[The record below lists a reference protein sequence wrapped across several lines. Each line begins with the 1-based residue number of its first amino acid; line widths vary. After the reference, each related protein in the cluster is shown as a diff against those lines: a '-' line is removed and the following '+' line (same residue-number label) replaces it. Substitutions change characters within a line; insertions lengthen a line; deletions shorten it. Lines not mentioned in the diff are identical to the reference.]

1 MNLKHSFYPLLI
13 PLLSGCYTYHHVVV
27 QSDATIN
34 GYQEHIIKNDSVELN
49 YSFTGAGGPVNIM
62 VYNHSEKPVYVDWK
76 KSAMIID
83 GEKYN
88 YWSEDIKIDAS
99 SSARIQENSMFSTS
113 ISTEGV
119 AYKDERISFIPPH
132 SYIKSTRTDLDG
144 FLKHI
149 PLENVENAKKV
160 KDGTNYITW
169 YQFDEETS
177 PVKFRSFLTLTNQ
190 ENSTDETYVETPFW
204 VKEVARSYRKNVNM
218 SPSESFRPSSN
229 GNSKES
235 KNTTAIAGTSL
246 FLLLMVALV
255 GTQ

>member
-1 MNLKHSFYPLLI
+1 MNLKYSFYLLLI

-34 GYQEHIIKNDSVELN
+34 GYQEHTIKNDSIELN

-62 VYNHSEKPVYVDWK
+62 VYNHSEKPIYVDWK

-88 YWSEDIKIDAS
+88 YWSEDITIDAS
-99 SSARIQENSMFSTS
+99 SSARIEENSMFSTS

-144 FLKHI
+144 FLKHF
-149 PLENVENAKKV
+149 PLENQTAKKV
-160 KDGTNYITW
+160 KDGTDYITW
-169 YQFDEETS
+169 YQFDEETT
-177 PVKFRSFLTLTNQ
+177 PVKFRSFLTFTNQ
-190 ENSTDETYVETPFW
+190 ENATDETYLETRFW
-204 VKEVARSYRKNVNM
+204 VKEVARTYKKDLNM
-218 SPSESFRPSSN
+218 SSSASFRPASSKDYSIDQN
-229 GNSKES
+229 NS
-235 KNTTAIAGTSL
+235 TAIAGTSL